1 VADEG
6 DAEDAEVRAACHSSS
21 RPVGLGDL
29 VAGAAAGEVEV
40 VGLVVAE
47 VDSADLGAVAVLA
60 AAVVDRAG
68 DALQGQQSKQGRSR
82 LRYERTRA

>member
-1 VADEG
+1 
-6 DAEDAEVRAACHSSS
+6 
-21 RPVGLGDL
+21 
-29 VAGAAAGEVEV
+29 V